1 MDLFCTSSLPGCIDY
16 EGEPPG
22 YVPQRFA
29 CKDTF
34 YLSSNVHLAYG
45 RGLESKRSIVLG
57 KCIQLGAL
65 KKPVSAQRYEVYTGL
80 TNIVEGNPQDTHH
93 DSKGDP
99 LPPVYAGVRQGGL
112 GAYQIRADR
121 WNGSVNGIPNPLGPI
136 DVVVPQA
143 VGAWLRGKQQL
154 ALDLI
159 HACTDRWN
167 TLSSTWQ
174 LGQVIF
180 GVQIIDPAYNV
191 TPLYNVLLKAFSPSV
206 GLMANQLDGSGGYDE
221 ENQNALLLPANEAL
235 TDRLQG
241 LFGKVTQIG

>member
-1 MDLFCTSSLPGCIDY
+1 MQNLN
-16 EGEPPG
+16 
-22 YVPQRFA
+22 Q
-29 CKDTF
+29 
-34 YLSSNVHLAYG
+34 YG
-45 RGLESKRSIVLG
+45 
-57 KCIQLGAL
+57 AF

-80 TNIVEGNPQDTHH
+80 TNIIEGNPQDTHV

-99 LPPVYAGVRQGGL
+99 LPPVYAGVRQGGG

-121 WNGSVNGIPNPLGPI
+121 WNGSVNNPVPNPLGPI

-143 VGAWLRGKQQL
+143 VGAWLRGKETL

-180 GVQIIDPAYNV
+180 GAQIIDPAFNV
-191 TPLYNVLLKAFSPSV
+191 APLYTVLLKAWSLTV
-206 GLMANQLDGSGGYDE
+206 GLMANSLDGSGGFDE
-221 ENQNALLLPANEAL
+221 ENQNALLLPTNEGHI
-235 TDRLQG
+235 DRMHS
-241 LFGKVTQIG
+241 LFGKVTAIG